1 MEYLDHHLLR
11 NRMQEE
17 NTYQSSNIMYT
28 FFEGLDKSA
37 VIRGSFNDEN
47 QLGLCWYRE
56 NVWVY
61 IYILIDQK
69 KKKKTRHITLYFH
82 SR

>member
-11 NRMQEE
+11 NSMQEE

-37 VIRGSFNDEN
+37 VI
-47 QLGLCWYRE
+47 
-56 NVWVY
+56 
-61 IYILIDQK
+61 
-69 KKKKTRHITLYFH
+69 
-82 SR
+82 